1 MSFPAPG
8 IHHNVSERDYHAAP
22 LASKSNLWRFCK
34 SPHKWKHGPPV
45 TVTEAMIF
53 GSLVDCLL
61 TSPEA
66 FAADFALSPY
76 PNFKKGEAKL
86 WKKEQE
92 ASGRRVIMEKP
103 TSKTKLACLTHG
115 KAAAESVRNHALAA
129 SILEG
134 AQMQVSVVLD
144 YKAEHGNIRTKGR
157 IDFVPRAPDMLADLK
172 TDNDISRIETSLFDR
187 GYHGQAALYLDL
199 WNGATGEQ
207 RDRFSLIYVES
218 SPPWEVRVIELDAD
232 AIAAGR
238 RWYQGA
244 LELWAKC
251 HRDNHFPSPYE
262 DEIKTVSLPKWH
274 REEEV

>member
-8 IHHNVSERDYHAAP
+8 IHHNVPEREYHAAP
-22 LASKSNLWRFCK
+22 LASKSNLWRFSK

-45 TVTEAMIF
+45 AVTEPMIF

-61 TSPEA
+61 TSPKA
-66 FAADFALSPY
+66 FAADFALSLY
-76 PNFKKGEAKL
+76 DDFRSGTAKG
-86 WKKEQE
+86 WKAEQE
-92 ASGRRVIMEKP
+92 AKGLRVVKQALYDE
-103 TSKTKLACLTHG
+103 G

-134 AQMQVSVVLD
+134 AQMQMSVVLD
-144 YKAEHGNIRTKGR
+144 YPTECGLVRTKGR

-172 TDNDISRIETSLFDR
+172 TDNDISRVETSLFDK

-207 RDRFSLIYVES
+207 RDRFALIYVET
-218 SPPWEVRVIELDAD
+218 SPPWEVRVVELDAD

-244 LELWAKC
+244 LEFWAKC

-262 DEIKTVSLPKWH
+262 DAITTVSLPKWH
-274 REEEV
+274 KEEE